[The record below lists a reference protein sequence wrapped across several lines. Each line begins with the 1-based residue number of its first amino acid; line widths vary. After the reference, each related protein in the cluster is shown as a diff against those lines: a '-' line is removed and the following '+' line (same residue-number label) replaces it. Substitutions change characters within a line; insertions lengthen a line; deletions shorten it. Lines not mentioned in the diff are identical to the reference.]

1 MISIEKMSFFFRYDK
16 VKYRNPVKFPEME
29 EEMVQLKKAGQDARQ
44 EFTKL
49 TEVFYKNFHTF
60 FMDRVS
66 QWMNQAQVVRPAFW
80 RYYIEDGQDEGNPSF
95 ALRLF
100 NQENKLGV
108 YVELSFIE
116 RKKNDNSVRL
126 QNEVLECEPNSNI
139 LYVASDFQKNSMVYE
154 GNESNR
160 DKLTRAVKEGE
171 IRKVILRR
179 PVFLESTKDGI
190 EEELSDALKELIP
203 FYETIYMNEVNQ
215 KS

>member
-1 MISIEKMSFFFRYDK
+1 MITIEKMKQFFRYEK
-16 VKYRNPVKFPEME
+16 VKYRNPVKFPEVA
-29 EEMVQLKKAGQDARQ
+29 EEMIQLKKAGQDARQ

-49 TEVFYKNFHTF
+49 TEVFYKNFQPF
-60 FMDRVS
+60 RMDPVS

-80 RYYIEDGQDEGNPSF
+80 RYFIEEGQDEGNPSF

-116 RKKNDNSVRL
+116 RKKNDNSVCL
-126 QNEVLECEPNSNI
+126 QNKVLECEPNSNI
-139 LYVASDFQKNSMVYE
+139 LYVAFDFQKNAMAYE

-190 EEELSDALKELIP
+190 EEELEGALKELFP
-203 FYETIYMNEVNQ
+203 FYETIYMNEVN
-215 KS
+215 

>member
-1 MISIEKMSFFFRYDK
+1 MITIEKMSRFFCYDK
-16 VKYRNPVKFPEME
+16 VKYRNPVKFPEVA
-29 EEMVQLKKAGQDARQ
+29 EEMEQLKKAGQDARQ

-60 FMDRVS
+60 RMDRVS

-80 RYYIEDGQDEGNPSF
+80 RYFIEEGQDEGNPSF

-100 NQENKLGV
+100 NQDNKLGV

-116 RKKNDNSVRL
+116 RKKKDNSVRL
-126 QNEVLECEPNSNI
+126 QNKVLECEPNSNI
-139 LYVASDFQKNSMVYE
+139 LYVASDFQKNALAYE

-160 DKLTRAVKEGE
+160 DKLIRAVKEGE

-179 PVFLESTKDGI
+179 PVFLESSKDGI
-190 EEELSDALKELIP
+190 EEELADALKELIP
-203 FYETIYMNEVNQ
+203 FCETIYMNEVN
-215 KS
+215 

>member
-1 MISIEKMSFFFRYDK
+1 MISIEKMKQFFRYDK
-16 VKYRNPVKFPEME
+16 VKYRNPVKFPEIA
-29 EEMVQLKKAGQDARQ
+29 EEMEQLKKAGQDSRQ

-49 TEVFYKNFHTF
+49 TEEFQKNFKSF
-60 FMDRVS
+60 RMAQVS

-80 RYYIEDGQDEGNPSF
+80 RYFIEEGQDEGNPSF

-126 QNEVLECEPNSNI
+126 QNKVLECEPNSNI
-139 LYVASDFQKNSMVYE
+139 LYVASDFQKNAMAYE
-154 GNESNR
+154 GSVPNR
-160 DKLTRAVKEGE
+160 DKLTKAVQEGE

-203 FYETIYMNEVNQ
+203 FYETIYMNEVN
-215 KS
+215 

>member
-1 MISIEKMSFFFRYDK
+1 MISIEKMKQFFRYDK
-16 VKYRNPVKFPEME
+16 VKYRNPVKFPEVA
-29 EEMVQLKKAGQDARQ
+29 EEMEQLKKAGQDARQ

-66 QWMNQAQVVRPAFW
+66 QWMNQAQVLRPAFW
-80 RYYIEDGQDEGNPSF
+80 RYFIEEGQDEGNPSF

-126 QNEVLECEPNSNI
+126 QNKVLECEPNRKV
-139 LYVASDFQKNSMVYE
+139 LYVASDFQKNAMAYE
-154 GNESNR
+154 GSVPNR
-160 DKLTRAVKEGE
+160 DKLTRAVQEGE

-190 EEELSDALKELIP
+190 EEDLSNALKELIP
-203 FYETIYMNEVNQ
+203 FYKTIYMNEVN
-215 KS
+215 

>member
-1 MISIEKMSFFFRYDK
+1 MITIEKMSQFFRYDK
-16 VKYRNPVKFPEME
+16 VKYRNPVKFPEVA
-29 EEMVQLKKAGQDARQ
+29 EEMEQLKKAGQDARQ

-60 FMDRVS
+60 RMDRVS

-80 RYYIEDGQDEGNPSF
+80 RYFIEEEQDEGNPSF

-126 QNEVLECEPNSNI
+126 QNKVLECEPNSNI
-139 LYVASDFQKNSMVYE
+139 LYVASDFQKNAMAYE
-154 GNESNR
+154 GSVPNR
-160 DKLTRAVKEGE
+160 DKLTRAVQEGE

-190 EEELSDALKELIP
+190 KEELSDALKELIP
-203 FYETIYMNEVNQ
+203 FYDTIYMNEVN
-215 KS
+215 

>member
-1 MISIEKMSFFFRYDK
+1 MITIEKMSRFFRYDK
-16 VKYRNPVKFPEME
+16 VKYRNPVKFPEVAKEME
-29 EEMVQLKKAGQDARQ
+29 QLKKVGQDARQ

-49 TEVFYKNFHTF
+49 TEVFYTNFHTF

-66 QWMNQAQVVRPAFW
+66 QWMNQAQVLRPAFW
-80 RYYIEDGQDEGNPSF
+80 RYFIEEGQDEGNPCF

-100 NQENKLGV
+100 YNENKLGV

-116 RKKNDNSVRL
+116 RKKNDHSLSL
-126 QNEVLECEPNSNI
+126 QNKVLECEPNSNI
-139 LYVASDFQKNSMVYE
+139 LYVASDFQKNTMAYE

-179 PVFLESTKDGI
+179 PVFLESIKDGI
-190 EEELSDALKELIP
+190 EEELADALKEIIP
-203 FYETIYMNEVNQ
+203 FYEAIYMNEVN
-215 KS
+215 

>member
-1 MISIEKMSFFFRYDK
+1 MISIEKMKQFFRYDK
-16 VKYRNPVKFPEME
+16 VKYRNPVKFPEVA
-29 EEMVQLKKAGQDARQ
+29 EEMEQLKKAGQDARK
-44 EFTKL
+44 EFRKL

-66 QWMNQAQVVRPAFW
+66 QWMNQAQVLRPAFW
-80 RYYIEDGQDEGNPSF
+80 RYFIEEGQDEGNPSF

-126 QNEVLECEPNSNI
+126 QNKVLECEPNSNI
-139 LYVASDFQKNSMVYE
+139 LYVASDFQKNAMAYE
-154 GNESNR
+154 GSVPNR
-160 DKLTRAVKEGE
+160 DKLTRAVQEGE

-190 EEELSDALKELIP
+190 EEELADALKELIP
-203 FYETIYMNEVNQ
+203 FYETIYMNEVN
-215 KS
+215 

>member
-1 MISIEKMSFFFRYDK
+1 MISIEKMSRFFRYDK
-16 VKYRNPVKFPEME
+16 VKYRNPVKFPEVA
-29 EEMVQLKKAGQDARQ
+29 EEMEQLKKAGQDARQ

-80 RYYIEDGQDEGNPSF
+80 RYFIEEEQDEGNPSF

-116 RKKNDNSVRL
+116 RKKNDNSVRM
-126 QNEVLECEPNSNI
+126 QNKVLECEPNRNV
-139 LYVASDFQKNSMVYE
+139 LYVASDFQKNATSYE
-154 GNESNR
+154 GNVSNR
-160 DKLTRAVKEGE
+160 DELIRAVKEGKV
-171 IRKVILRR
+171 RKVILRR
-179 PVFLESTKDGI
+179 SVFLENTKAGI
-190 EEELSDALKELIP
+190 EDELTNALKELIP
-203 FYETIYMNEVNQ
+203 FYGTIYMNEVN
-215 KS
+215 

>member
-1 MISIEKMSFFFRYDK
+1 MITIEKMSQFFRYDK
-16 VKYRNPVKFPEME
+16 VKYRNPVKFPEVA
-29 EEMVQLKKAGQDARQ
+29 EEMEQLKKAGQDARQ

-49 TEVFYKNFHTF
+49 TEVFYENFHTF

-80 RYYIEDGQDEGNPSF
+80 RYFIEEGQDEGNPSF

-126 QNEVLECEPNSNI
+126 QNKVLECEPKRNV
-139 LYVASDFQKNSMVYE
+139 LYVASDFQKNATSYE
-154 GNESNR
+154 GNVSNR
-160 DKLTRAVKEGE
+160 DELIKAVKEGE
-171 IRKVILRR
+171 VRKVILRR
-179 PVFLESTKDGI
+179 PVFLESIKDGI

-203 FYETIYMNEVNQ
+203 FYETIYMNEVN
-215 KS
+215 

>member
-1 MISIEKMSFFFRYDK
+1 MITIEKMSKFFRYDK

-80 RYYIEDGQDEGNPSF
+80 RYYIEEGQDEGNPSF

-139 LYVASDFQKNSMVYE
+139 LYVASDFQKNAMVYE

-190 EEELSDALKELIP
+190 EEELADALKELIP
-203 FYETIYMNEVNQ
+203 FYETIYMNEVN
-215 KS
+215 

>member
-1 MISIEKMSFFFRYDK
+1 MIKIEKMSQFFRYDK
-16 VKYRNPVKFPEME
+16 VKYRNPVKFPEVAKEME
-29 EEMVQLKKAGQDARQ
+29 QLKKAGQDARQ

-80 RYYIEDGQDEGNPSF
+80 RYFIEEGQDEGNPSF

-116 RKKNDNSVRL
+116 RKKNDNSERL
-126 QNEVLECEPNSNI
+126 QNKVLEREPNSSI
-139 LYVASDFQKNSMVYE
+139 LYVASDFQKNAMAYE

-160 DKLTRAVKEGE
+160 DKLTRAVREGE

-190 EEELSDALKELIP
+190 EEELADALKELIP
-203 FYETIYMNEVNQ
+203 FYETIYMSEVN
-215 KS
+215 

>member
-1 MISIEKMSFFFRYDK
+1 MISIEKMKQFFRYDK
-16 VKYRNPVKFPEME
+16 VKYRNPVKFPEVA
-29 EEMVQLKKAGQDARQ
+29 EEMEQLKKAGQDARG

-49 TEVFYKNFHTF
+49 TEVFQKNFKSF
-60 FMDRVS
+60 RMAQVS

-80 RYYIEDGQDEGNPSF
+80 RYFIEEGQDEGNPSF

-100 NQENKLGV
+100 NQENKWGV

-126 QNEVLECEPNSNI
+126 QNKVLECEPNSNI
-139 LYVASDFQKNSMVYE
+139 LYVASDFQKNAMAYE
-154 GNESNR
+154 GSVPNR
-160 DKLTRAVKEGE
+160 DKLTKAVQEGE

-190 EEELSDALKELIP
+190 EEELAGALKELIP
-203 FYETIYMNEVNQ
+203 FYETIYMNEVN
-215 KS
+215 

>member
-1 MISIEKMSFFFRYDK
+1 MITIEKMSQFFRYDK
-16 VKYRNPVKFPEME
+16 VKYRNPVKFPEVA
-29 EEMVQLKKAGQDARQ
+29 EEMEQLKKAGQDARQ

-66 QWMNQAQVVRPAFW
+66 QWLNQAQVVRPAFW
-80 RYYIEDGQDEGNPSF
+80 RYFIEEGQDEGNPSF

-116 RKKNDNSVRL
+116 RKKNYNSVRL
-126 QNEVLECEPNSNI
+126 QNKVLECEPNSNI
-139 LYVASDFQKNSMVYE
+139 LYVASDFQKNATAYE
-154 GNESNR
+154 GNVPNR
-160 DKLTRAVKEGE
+160 DELIKAVKEGE

-179 PVFLESTKDGI
+179 PVFLERNKVGI
-190 EEELSDALKELIP
+190 EEELADALKELIP
-203 FYETIYMNEVNQ
+203 FYQTIYMNEVY
-215 KS
+215 

>member
-1 MISIEKMSFFFRYDK
+1 MISIEKMKQFFRYDK
-16 VKYRNPVKFPEME
+16 VKYRNPVKFPEIA
-29 EEMVQLKKAGQDARQ
+29 EEMEQLKKAGQDARQ

-80 RYYIEDGQDEGNPSF
+80 RYFIEEGQDEGNPSF

-126 QNEVLECEPNSNI
+126 QNKVLECEPNSNI
-139 LYVASDFQKNSMVYE
+139 LYVASDFQKNAMAYE
-154 GNESNR
+154 GSVPNR
-160 DKLTRAVKEGE
+160 DKLTRAVQEGE

-190 EEELSDALKELIP
+190 EEELADALKELIP
-203 FYETIYMNEVNQ
+203 FYETIYMNEVN
-215 KS
+215 

>member
-1 MISIEKMSFFFRYDK
+1 MITIEKMRHFFRYDK
-16 VKYRNPVKFPEME
+16 VKYRNPVKFPEVA
-29 EEMVQLKKAGQDARQ
+29 EEMEQLKKAGQDARQ

-60 FMDRVS
+60 SMDRVS
-66 QWMNQAQVVRPAFW
+66 QWMNQAQVLRPAFW
-80 RYYIEDGQDEGNPSF
+80 RYFIEEGQDEGNPSF

-100 NQENKLGV
+100 NEENKLGV

-116 RKKNDNSVRL
+116 RIKNDNSVRL
-126 QNEVLECEPNSNI
+126 QNKVLECEPNSNI
-139 LYVASDFQKNSMVYE
+139 LYVASDFQKNAMVFE

-171 IRKVILRR
+171 IRKVILRS

-190 EEELSDALKELIP
+190 EEELADALKELIP
-203 FYETIYMNEVNQ
+203 FYKAIYMSEVN
-215 KS
+215 

>member
-1 MISIEKMSFFFRYDK
+1 MITIEKMSQFFCYDK
-16 VKYRNPVKFPEME
+16 VKYRNPVKFPEVA
-29 EEMVQLKKAGQDARQ
+29 EEMEQLKKAGQDARQ

-60 FMDRVS
+60 RMDRVS

-80 RYYIEDGQDEGNPSF
+80 RYFIEEGQDEGNPSF

-126 QNEVLECEPNSNI
+126 QNKVLECEPNSNI
-139 LYVASDFQKNSMVYE
+139 LYVASDFQKNAMAYE
-154 GNESNR
+154 GSVPNR
-160 DKLTRAVKEGE
+160 DKLTKAVQEGE

-190 EEELSDALKELIP
+190 EEELTDALKELIP
-203 FYETIYMNEVNQ
+203 FYETISMNEVN
-215 KS
+215 

>member
-1 MISIEKMSFFFRYDK
+1 MITIEKMKQFFRYEK
-16 VKYRNPVKFPEME
+16 VKYKNPVKFPEVA
-29 EEMVQLKKAGQDARQ
+29 EEMEQLKKAGQDARQ

-80 RYYIEDGQDEGNPSF
+80 RYFIEEGQDEGNPSF

-126 QNEVLECEPNSNI
+126 QNKVLECEPNSNI
-139 LYVASDFQKNSMVYE
+139 LYVASDFQKNAIAYE

-171 IRKVILRR
+171 FRKVILRR

-203 FYETIYMNEVNQ
+203 FYETIYMNEVN
-215 KS
+215 

>member
-1 MISIEKMSFFFRYDK
+1 MITIEKMSQFFRYDK
-16 VKYRNPVKFPEME
+16 VKYRNPVKFPEVA
-29 EEMVQLKKAGQDARQ
+29 EEMEQLKKAGQDARQ

-60 FMDRVS
+60 RMDRVS

-80 RYYIEDGQDEGNPSF
+80 RYFIEEGQDEGNPSF

-126 QNEVLECEPNSNI
+126 QNKVLECEPNRNV
-139 LYVASDFQKNSMVYE
+139 LYVASDFQKNATSYE
-154 GNESNR
+154 GNVSNR
-160 DKLTRAVKEGE
+160 DELIKAVKEGE
-171 IRKVILRR
+171 VRKVILRR
-179 PVFLESTKDGI
+179 PVFLESIKDGI

-203 FYETIYMNEVNQ
+203 FYETIYMNEVN
-215 KS
+215 

>member
-1 MISIEKMSFFFRYDK
+1 MITIEKMRHFFRYDK
-16 VKYRNPVKFPEME
+16 VKYRNPVKFPEVA
-29 EEMVQLKKAGQDARQ
+29 EEMEQLKKAGQDARQ

-66 QWMNQAQVVRPAFW
+66 QWMNQAQVLRPAFW
-80 RYYIEDGQDEGNPSF
+80 RYFIEEGQDEGNPSF

-100 NQENKLGV
+100 NEENNLGV

-116 RKKNDNSVRL
+116 RKKNDNSVSL
-126 QNEVLECEPNSNI
+126 QNKILECEPNSNI
-139 LYVASDFQKNSMVYE
+139 LYVASDFQKNAMVFE

-171 IRKVILRR
+171 IRKVILRS

-190 EEELSDALKELIP
+190 EEELADALKELIP
-203 FYETIYMNEVNQ
+203 FYKAIYMNEVN
-215 KS
+215 